1 MGTILK
7 KYFPMIRTSRA
18 VLAEISENQK
28 LLEQYQSWN
37 PEQQERFLDYCT
49 GQRGIKVLYD
59 AFFKAIMDPETKPER
74 VEEFLSL
81 LLNRKVRILHVHS
94 PESPRMGDMNSLVIM
109 DLVVELEDKSMIN
122 LEVQKMGYRFPGQR
136 AACYSADLLLRQ
148 YRRVRSEKGKTF
160 SYRDIHKV
168 CTIVLYEQSPAVFQ
182 AFPAVYRHAFMQQS
196 DTGLEMDL
204 LQEYL
209 FIPLDIFQMIL
220 HNKGIGN
227 LLEAWLTFLSTD
239 DPEMIVKLILAYP
252 AFQVYYQEIYEL
264 CRNTE
269 GVMEMFSKEL
279 QELDRNTVQYMMDEM
294 QAEID
299 QKRSMLKESQEQ
311 LAEILGQLK
320 EIQEQLKESQEQ
332 LEETQ
337 ALRKQQ
343 AEALAA
349 SQEEIRRLREQVE
362 KLSHGDTK

>member
-1 MGTILK
+1 
-7 KYFPMIRTSRA
+7 
-18 VLAEISENQK
+18 
-28 LLEQYQSWN
+28 
-37 PEQQERFLDYCT
+37 
-49 GQRGIKVLYD
+49 
-59 AFFKAIMDPETKPER
+59 
-74 VEEFLSL
+74 
-81 LLNRKVRILHVHS
+81 
-94 PESPRMGDMNSLVIM
+94 
-109 DLVVELEDKSMIN
+109 
-122 LEVQKMGYRFPGQR
+122 
-136 AACYSADLLLRQ
+136 
-148 YRRVRSEKGKTF
+148 
-160 SYRDIHKV
+160 
-168 CTIVLYEQSPAVFQ
+168 
-182 AFPAVYRHAFMQQS
+182 
-196 DTGLEMDL
+196 
-204 LQEYL
+204 
-209 FIPLDIFQMIL
+209 MIL

-343 AEALAA
+343 AGALAA